1 MPAPT
6 SPRPFPPT
14 SLPAAESLIS
24 SLHVDA
30 RIDDITKATGW
41 LGALAEDEGW
51 SPATRFAL
59 ELSLE
64 EALTNVVSYGFQG
77 SAAVPLIR
85 IECYRLPEGRVAV
98 CLIDNGMPFDP
109 TTIAEPEVPASIE
122 DAKIGGHGVQLMR
135 NFLETL
141 AYAREGEE
149 NHLTLIAR
157 KPE

>member
-1 MPAPT
+1 MPA
-6 SPRPFPPT
+6 
-14 SLPAAESLIS
+14 LLAESLIS
-24 SLHVDA
+24 SLDVEA

-51 SPATRFAL
+51 SQATQFAL

-64 EALTNVVSYGFQG
+64 EALTNVVSYGFQD
-77 SAAVPLIR
+77 STVVPHIR

-98 CLIDNGMPFDP
+98 RLIDNGVAFDP

-141 AYAREGEE
+141 AYAREGGE
-149 NHLTLIAR
+149 NHLTLIAG
-157 KPE
+157 KPD

>member
-1 MPAPT
+1 MPA
-6 SPRPFPPT
+6 
-14 SLPAAESLIS
+14 LLAESLIS
-24 SLHVDA
+24 SLDVEA

-51 SPATRFAL
+51 SQATQFAL

-64 EALTNVVSYGFQG
+64 EALTNVVSYGFQD
-77 SAAVPLIR
+77 SAIVPRIR

-98 CLIDNGMPFDP
+98 RLIDNGMAFDP

-149 NHLTLIAR
+149 NHLTLIAG
-157 KPE
+157 KAD